1 MEEAIGRGITMNFV
15 WKIRSPLE
23 KQATSEK
30 LGIEINITLVRTL
43 HFFLN
48 KNPIQG
54 HIFPFFLLLRI

>member
-43 HFFLN
+43 HFFF
-48 KNPIQG
+48 K
-54 HIFPFFLLLRI
+54 